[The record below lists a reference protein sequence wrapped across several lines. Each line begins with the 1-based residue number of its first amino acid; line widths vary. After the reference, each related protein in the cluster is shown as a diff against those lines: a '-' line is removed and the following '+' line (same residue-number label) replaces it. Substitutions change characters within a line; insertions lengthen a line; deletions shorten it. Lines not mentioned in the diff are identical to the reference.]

1 MGFIGNFLKTIFK
14 PKIPTASFQQIQQTQ
29 QTQLTGRDILSSTE
43 SEEPESPVMGSEKK
57 KRKGIESLM
66 VPSERLYHGGK

>member
-1 MGFIGNFLKTIFK
+1 MGFIGNFLKTIFN
-14 PKIPTASFQQIQQTQ
+14 PKIPNASSQQTQ

-66 VPSERLYHGGK
+66 VPSESLYHGGK

>member
-1 MGFIGNFLKTIFK
+1 MGFIGNFLKTIFN
-14 PKIPTASFQQIQQTQ
+14 PKIPTASSQQIQ

-57 KRKGIESLM
+57 KKRKGIESLM
-66 VPSERLYHGGK
+66 VPSESLYHGGK

>member
-1 MGFIGNFLKTIFK
+1 MGFIGNFLKTIFN
-14 PKIPTASFQQIQQTQ
+14 PKIPKASSQQIQ

-66 VPSERLYHGGK
+66 VPSESLYHGGK

>member
-1 MGFIGNFLKTIFK
+1 MGFIGNFLKTIFN
-14 PKIPTASFQQIQQTQ
+14 PKIPKASSQ

-66 VPSERLYHGGK
+66 VPSESLYHGGK

>member
-1 MGFIGNFLKTIFK
+1 MGFIGNFLKTIFN
-14 PKIPTASFQQIQQTQ
+14 PKIPTASSQ

-66 VPSERLYHGGK
+66 VPSESLYHGGK

>member
-14 PKIPTASFQQIQQTQ
+14 PKIPTASSQQIQ

-66 VPSERLYHGGK
+66 VPSESLYHGGK

>member
-14 PKIPTASFQQIQQTQ
+14 PKIPTASSQQIQ